1 MKKTLLITLDFLPNM
16 GGVSNYYYNLAK
28 LFPKDKIVVLSD
40 IKTDKDLGFKVFY
53 KKLLYRF
60 IWPRW
65 IKSCIELYR
74 LVKKEKIEIIWVGSI
89 LPLGAC
95 ALLAKVFFRVPYFV
109 SLHGFDIKLASSNRR
124 KKILA
129 KMILKNAKF
138 ITVNSETTLGLVR
151 ELIQS
156 SGCANKTLLLY
167 PGINKSFTN
176 IEENKKQT
184 IISQYNLQNKKI
196 ILSVSRIVKRKNH
209 ELIIDAINLIKNDQ
223 SIEDLKYLI
232 IGTGENLEHLKKKSK
247 DLGLE
252 ACVLFL
258 ENINNNELPYFYDIS
273 NMFAMVS
280 KTTKDDIEGFGIVYL
295 EAGIFKKPV
304 LASKIG
310 GGAEAVQDGKTGI
323 LIDENSVI
331 EAKEA
336 ILYLLNDK
344 ILSYELGEN
353 AYKRIMNN
361 FLWEDIYKK
370 LENRL

>member
-1 MKKTLLITLDFLPNM
+1 MKKTLLITLDFWPNT

-28 LFPKDKIVVLSD
+28 LFPKDKIVVLSH
-40 IKTDKDLGFKVFY
+40 IKPDKDFGFKVVY
-53 KKLLYRF
+53 KKLLYVLVRPK
-60 IWPRW
+60 WV
-65 IKSCIELYR
+65 KSCIELYK
-74 LVKKEKIEIIWVGSI
+74 LIKKEHIEIVWVGNI

-95 ALLAKVFFRVPYFV
+95 ALLAKLFFRVPYFV
-109 SLHGFDIKLASSNRR
+109 SLHGLDIKLASSNRR

-151 ELIQS
+151 KLVQS
-156 SGCANKTLLLY
+156 SDFANKILLLY

-176 IEENKKQT
+176 IEENKKQA

-196 ILSVSRIVKRKNH
+196 ILSVGRVIKRKNH

-232 IGTGENLEHLKKKSK
+232 IGAGENLEYLKQKVKNL
-247 DLGLE
+247 DLEDG
-252 ACVLFL
+252 VLFL
-258 ENINNNELPYFYDIS
+258 ENITNKELPYFYDIS
-273 NMFAMVS
+273 NIFAMVS
-280 KTTKDDIEGFGIVYL
+280 TTTKDDVEGFGIVYL